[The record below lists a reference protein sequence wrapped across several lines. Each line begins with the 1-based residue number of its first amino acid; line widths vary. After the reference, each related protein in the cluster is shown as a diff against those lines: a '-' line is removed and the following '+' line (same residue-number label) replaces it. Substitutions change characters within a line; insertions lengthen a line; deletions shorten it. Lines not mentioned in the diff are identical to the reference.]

1 MYAFRHFQLWFHL
14 LLIKLFQLP
23 ESEREASGAVCA
35 ARSLLPVEQL
45 FSRVVGPR
53 SAGSVRFHDDTK
65 TSFAFSLFV
74 LS

>member
-1 MYAFRHFQLWFHL
+1 MLFKHFQLWFHL

-23 ESEREASGAVCA
+23 ESEREASGAVFVAC
-35 ARSLLPVEQL
+35 SLHPVEQL
-45 FSRVVGPR
+45 FSCVDGPW

-65 TSFAFSLFV
+65 TSFAFSLFI